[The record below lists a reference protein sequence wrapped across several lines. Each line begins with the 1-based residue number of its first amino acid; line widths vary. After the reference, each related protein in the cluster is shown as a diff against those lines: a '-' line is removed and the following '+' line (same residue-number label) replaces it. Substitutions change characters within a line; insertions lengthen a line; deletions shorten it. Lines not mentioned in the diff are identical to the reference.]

1 MNDILPK
8 PFTKEG
14 LLDMLEVR
22 SPFPKLTLPY
32 SILTRLLEQK
42 HLMHL
47 KVIQQMSRVP
57 RSVGI
62 PPLSDSSFEQAFT
75 SQAALATA
83 SGSGNGSNENS
94 LMLNPASPFNF
105 GLGDDDGRINPLAGM
120 GLTDEQYN
128 MILQNLVNGESFVSG
143 MGMDADNSPVIR
155 QKRQLE
161 DPNDGRDG
169 KRSRFEVIE

>member
-22 SPFPKLTLPY
+22 SPFCKSTLHYLFLPV
-32 SILTRLLEQK
+32 QK

-83 SGSGNGSNENS
+83 SGSGSGSNENS

>member
-1 MNDILPK
+1 
-8 PFTKEG
+8 
-14 LLDMLEVR
+14 
-22 SPFPKLTLPY
+22 
-32 SILTRLLEQK
+32 
-42 HLMHL
+42 MHL

-83 SGSGNGSNENS
+83 SGSGSSSNDNS

-105 GLGDDDGRINPLAGM
+105 GLGEDDGRINPLAGM

-128 MILQNLVNGESFVSG
+128 MILQNLVSGESFVSG
-143 MGMDADNSPVIR
+143 IGMDADNSPVIR
-155 QKRQLE
+155 HKRTLE
-161 DPNDGRDG
+161 DSNDGRDG